1 MFLKCHKWKN
11 LNIFEHMNMKV
22 ALTQWS
28 GIQHVL
34 RPTIRHAA
42 RYPPSLETG
51 QLWGKGL
58 GQDLHQPPKK
68 AAEAQTF
75 PREVRTNEHS
85 RHERCLKTLWDI
97 LSARVQPDSLE
108 ELHVSLVVF
117 DILLIQRPSGGC
129 KFASICWMLMCLPGL
144 VRPLGPWAPT
154 RHDHWAKSSS
164 VGATKHFPVPSP
176 TRVTHITH
184 LDKSDQEK
192 CRVSMCVFSFFKRI
206 NW

>member
-1 MFLKCHKWKN
+1 MSWGC
-11 LNIFEHMNMKV
+11 
-22 ALTQWS
+22 Q
-28 GIQHVL
+28 L
-34 RPTIRHAA
+34 RHTA

-58 GQDLHQPPKK
+58 GQTWKNSFGNSPESIRLSRVTYTNPPP
-68 AAEAQTF
+68 AAEAQTS

-97 LSARVQPDSLE
+97 LSARVQSTWFLE
-108 ELHVSLVVF
+108 QLHVSLVVF
-117 DILLIQRPSGGC
+117 DILLIQRPSGDC

-176 TRVTHITH
+176 TRVTHVTHITH
-184 LDKSDQEK
+184 LAKSDQEK
-192 CRVSMCVFSFFKRI
+192 CRVSMCVFFIVFLRI